1 MNLNTIIELSH
12 EFGGTDYV
20 KGGGGNTSAKDE
32 SVVWV
37 KPSGTTLKGL
47 TRDRLVGVSRP
58 AVETLFETETPR
70 DADAREEMVRDLMA
84 RAVVDGAGR
93 PSVEAPLHHVF
104 DATYVVHTHATLVNG
119 MTCARSGAQACAE
132 LFPDALWAEYIDPGY
147 TLCMEIRKRIDAYRA
162 EHGRQPSSLILENHG
177 IFVAADTA
185 EEIREIYGKTLA
197 RLKEVC
203 TQAGYSAELSLG
215 EAATSPWTESRIREC
230 FGEDAAFLS
239 SSGGFPCVPGP
250 LNPDQLLYTRASPFT
265 DEISAENAARYR
277 AERGYAPKVVVAND
291 RVYGVGTSQKNA
303 DLALAMAQDAAQ
315 IAQLADAFG
324 GIQFM
329 SDRARDFIES
339 WEVEHYR
346 EKVISEARPEAS

>member
-1 MNLNTIIELSH
+1 MDLNTIIELSH

-58 AVETLFETETPR
+58 AVEKLFETETPR
-70 DADAREEMVRDLMA
+70 DGAAREEMVRDLMA
-84 RAVVDGAGR
+84 RAVVEGAGR

-104 DATYVVHTHATLVNG
+104 DATYVVHTHAILVNG
-119 MTCARSGAQACAE
+119 MTCARNGAQACAE

-185 EEIREIYGKTLA
+185 QEIREIYGKTLG

-203 TQAGYSAELSLG
+203 TQAGCSAELSLG
-215 EAATSPWTESRIREC
+215 KAATSPQTEARIREC
-230 FGEDAAFLS
+230 FGDDAAFLS
-239 SSGGFPCVPGP
+239 SSGWFPCVAGP
-250 LNPDQLLYTRASPFT
+250 INPDQLLYTRASPFT
-265 DEISAENAARYR
+265 DEISVENADRYR
-277 AERGYAPKVVVAND
+277 AERGYAPKVVVADD

-346 EKVISEARPEAS
+346 EKVIGEN